1 MKTKINYLIW
11 LSLALTIL
19 PAISSSDS
27 RPNQMVW
34 NKDGAEMAY
43 IPAGSFEMG
52 DAMNETEAWMQRSRP
67 LHTVR
72 LDGFYIDKTEVTV
85 GQFKA
90 FLADSGYH
98 WTGSWDDV
106 DQYSPGDDYP
116 MIYVDWNDAMAYA
129 KWSGKRL
136 PTEAEWEYAARG
148 GLVGQRYPWG
158 SEKADGSQGNFADKS
173 SAVDWANANVDDGYA
188 TCSPV
193 GSYPPNSYGLYDM
206 GGNVWEWCADWYSSD
221 YYSKSP
227 VKNPLGPDSGS
238 SRVVRGGSWSNYTYY
253 LRVAY
258 RGYYF
263 PHNRIGGLGF
273 RCVSESNYP

>member
-67 LHTVR
+67 VHTVR

-90 FLADSGYH
+90 FLADSGYN
-98 WTGSWDDV
+98 WTGS
-106 DQYSPGDDYP
+106 
-116 MIYVDWNDAMAYA
+116 
-129 KWSGKRL
+129 
-136 PTEAEWEYAARG
+136 
-148 GLVGQRYPWG
+148 
-158 SEKADGSQGNFADKS
+158 
-173 SAVDWANANVDDGYA
+173 
-188 TCSPV
+188 
-193 GSYPPNSYGLYDM
+193 
-206 GGNVWEWCADWYSSD
+206 
-221 YYSKSP
+221 
-227 VKNPLGPDSGS
+227 
-238 SRVVRGGSWSNYTYY
+238 
-253 LRVAY
+253 
-258 RGYYF
+258 
-263 PHNRIGGLGF
+263 
-273 RCVSESNYP
+273 